1 MDCEAPDAFYRAEE
15 GGKTVLWR
23 RIGRQQV
30 EFFNASIF
38 GRREK
43 GAVPVSEGERSMW
56 GGSWFPCE
64 GATGGC
70 SGVAATDS
78 QSRIASGLTQGGRQL
93 VRLVGPTSYL
103 G

>member
-1 MDCEAPDAFYRAEE
+1 MDATMDCEAPDAFYRAEE

-43 GAVPVSEGERSMW
+43 GAVPV
-56 GGSWFPCE
+56 
-64 GATGGC
+64 
-70 SGVAATDS
+70 
-78 QSRIASGLTQGGRQL
+78 
-93 VRLVGPTSYL
+93 
-103 G
+103 